1 MSTATFGEPFV
12 TVQASDSQMEDEVYV
27 GLYVCSHNPK
37 VSEEAVFTNVRIVVP
52 SPVGFKRH
60 LEAA

>member
-1 MSTATFGEPFV
+1 M